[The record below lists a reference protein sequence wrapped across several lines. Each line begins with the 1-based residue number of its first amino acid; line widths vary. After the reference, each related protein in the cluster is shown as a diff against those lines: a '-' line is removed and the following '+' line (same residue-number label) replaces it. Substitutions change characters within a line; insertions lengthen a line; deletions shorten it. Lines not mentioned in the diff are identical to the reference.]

1 MGNTVKASLTLV
13 VRAVL
18 AGAGSGY
25 PLHASC
31 RIQYTFGRS
40 CESAKAA
47 LANQM
52 RVWEGTDNCPNGGQK
67 CLYHYVSET
76 DRTLVGIHE
85 TPIMH
90 YLDDMTYTFVPTSDT
105 TCSVEVSSIETH
117 FPLTLNY

>member
-1 MGNTVKASLTLV
+1 MCWRS
-13 VRAVL
+13 
-18 AGAGSGY
+18 
-25 PLHASC
+25 
-31 RIQYTFGRS
+31 TFGRS